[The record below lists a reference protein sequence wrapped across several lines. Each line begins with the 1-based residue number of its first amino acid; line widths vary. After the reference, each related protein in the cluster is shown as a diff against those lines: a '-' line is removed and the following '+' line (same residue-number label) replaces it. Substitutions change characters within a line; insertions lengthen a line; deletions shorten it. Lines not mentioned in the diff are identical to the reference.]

1 MNLFD
6 AAVAMAALLA
16 FVGGWRLGF
25 VVRVAS
31 WIGLGIGL
39 FVAVRLLPRVLR
51 LLDRASAERALL
63 VALAVVFLGAA
74 VGQLVGVAI
83 GARLRPRGAG
93 AVGALDHATG
103 SLAGVAGMV
112 VIVWLLLPALASAPG
127 SIAAEVRSSATATWI
142 DETLPPAPDS
152 MQALRA
158 AVGEENFPA
167 VFDALVPAPAL
178 GPPPEASG
186 LSEATAASVRRS
198 VVKVEGPAC
207 GRIQDGT
214 GFVAAPDTVVTNA
227 HVVAGQR
234 TTEVERDDGRR
245 RRATVVAFDP
255 RRDVAVLQVDDLDRP
270 PLSMRGSEAGQSG
283 GVFGHPGGG
292 PLRIAPFRTV
302 RVLEATGRDIYGTA
316 TVTREVLELNASL
329 RPGDSGSG
337 LVDRAG
343 EVVGLAFAIAPDN
356 PNVAYAL
363 SVAEVRTVLATV
375 TPQRSP
381 VGTGACTA

>member
-6 AAVAMAALLA
+6 AVVGVAVFAAL
-16 FVGGWRLGF
+16 VGGWRLGF
-25 VVRVAS
+25 VVRVSS

-74 VGQLVGVAI
+74 IGQLVGVSA
-83 GARLRPRGAG
+83 GARLRPAPRSAI
-93 AVGALDHATG
+93 GALDHVAG
-103 SLAGVAGMV
+103 SAAGVLGTMA
-112 VIVWLLLPALASAPG
+112 VIWLLLPAFASAPG
-127 SIAAEVRSSATATWI
+127 SIAAEVRSSVTARWI

-186 LSEATAASVRRS
+186 LSEATAAAVRRS

-214 GFVAAPDTVVTNA
+214 GFVAAPGTVVTNA

-234 TTEVERDDGRR
+234 STEVERDDGRR

-255 RRDVAVLQVDDLDRP
+255 RRDVAVLRVDDLDRP
-270 PLSMRGSEAGQSG
+270 PLVLRDSAAGQSG

-302 RVLEATGRDIYGTA
+302 RVIDATGRDIYGA
-316 TVTREVLELNASL
+316 STVTREVLELNASL

-337 LVDRAG
+337 LVDPAG
-343 EVVGLAFAIAPDN
+343 QVVGLAFAIAPDN

-363 SVAEVRTVLATV
+363 STAEVREVLATV
-375 TPQRSP
+375 SGAP
-381 VGTGACTA
+381 VGTGACTT